1 MVLGTGKPKSTVPES
16 SESLVLKTNI
26 WALGL
31 SSRMDIS
38 THIVCIRQMRS
49 PMQGFQWCCL
59 F

>member
-16 SESLVLKTNI
+16 SEGLVLKTNI

-31 SSRMDIS
+31 SSRMDTA
-38 THIVCIRQMRS
+38 THVVSIRQIRS
-49 PMQGFQWCCL
+49 PMQGFQGWCL